1 MCLEWSMLLL
11 TYCIHSYNNKLLQ
24 VLRIK
29 LILVL
34 LIDYICISIRGHQN
48 ALYIVNND
56 LRGKLHLIV

>member
-11 TYCIHSYNNKLLQ
+11 MCCIHSYNNKFLQ

-34 LIDYICISIRGHQN
+34 LIDYICISIRGHEN
-48 ALYIVNND
+48 ALYIVKND
-56 LRGKLHLIV
+56 LRDKLYLIV

>member
-11 TYCIHSYNNKLLQ
+11 MCCIHSYNNKFLQ

-34 LIDYICISIRGHQN
+34 LIDYICISIRGHEN
-48 ALYIVNND
+48 ALYIAKND
-56 LRGKLHLIV
+56 LRDKLYLIV